1 SYIYFSLH
9 LDSHYADLAL
19 GENEFDTP
27 VLSQQTIE
35 PINNKP
41 CKTITGVKP
50 VNNLTSHTG
59 NTCWFFGKRNSEMSP
74 PLDVASIRREEK
86 TEVEEDDKLSLL
98 TWNIDGLDGEEQP
111 QRARGLC
118 SYILEYSPD
127 VVLLQEMVQPYIR
140 FMHKRLATNYTFIEG
155 GEIGYFTT
163 MLLKKT
169 RVTLL
174 DSKILPFRY
183 SRMMRNLLIA
193 QVMFRG
199 QKVCLMTSHFE
210 SCKDN
215 SGERMRQFNAVIKRM
230 TVFGISATSVICDL
244 WEQLGEPE
252 KCRYTWD
259 TWANT
264 NKEMRFKN
272 RLRFDR
278 VYLRRAVK
286 DGVPR
291 MEPHSMAL
299 VGLERLKCGRYTSDH
314 WGIYCTFSFE

>member
-1 SYIYFSLH
+1 QGQS
-9 LDSHYADLAL
+9 AD
-19 GENEFDTP
+19 E
-27 VLSQQTIE
+27 
-35 PINNKP
+35 
-41 CKTITGVKP
+41 
-50 VNNLTSHTG
+50 
-59 NTCWFFGKRNSEMSP
+59 
-74 PLDVASIRREEK
+74 ASAVRRKEK
-86 TEVEEDDKLSLL
+86 TEFEEDDKLSLL

-140 FMHKRLATNYTFIEG
+140 FMHKRLATNYTFIKG

-163 MLLKKT
+163 ILLKKT

-183 SRMMRNLLIA
+183 SQLTK
-193 QVMFRG
+193 FYY
-199 QKVCLMTSHFE
+199 
-210 SCKDN
+210 N

-230 TVFGISATSVICDL
+230 SMAPDDFTVLFGGDTNLRDYEVATVEIPESICDL

-299 VGLERLKCGRYTSDH
+299 VGLEKLKCGRYTSDH
-314 WGIYCTFSFE
+314 WGIYCTFSVD

>member
-1 SYIYFSLH
+1 RH
-9 LDSHYADLAL
+9 P
-19 GENEFDTP
+19 GESPCGEVTYRDTSDELFP
-27 VLSQQTIE
+27 DE
-35 PINNKP
+35 
-41 CKTITGVKP
+41 
-50 VNNLTSHTG
+50 
-59 NTCWFFGKRNSEMSP
+59 
-74 PLDVASIRREEK
+74 ASAAVRRKEK
-86 TEVEEDDKLSLL
+86 TEVEEGDKLSLL

-140 FMHKRLATNYTFIEG
+140 FMHKRLATNYTFIKG

-163 MLLKKT
+163 ILLKKT

-230 TVFGISATSVICDL
+230 SMAPDDFTVLFGGDTNLRDYEVATVEIPESICDI

-299 VGLERLKCGRYTSDH
+299 VGLEKLKCGRYTSDH
-314 WGIYCTFSFE
+314 WGIYCTFSVE

>member
-1 SYIYFSLH
+1 QGQS
-9 LDSHYADLAL
+9 AD
-19 GENEFDTP
+19 
-27 VLSQQTIE
+27 VS
-35 PINNKP
+35 
-41 CKTITGVKP
+41 
-50 VNNLTSHTG
+50 
-59 NTCWFFGKRNSEMSP
+59 
-74 PLDVASIRREEK
+74 SIRREEK

-140 FMHKRLATNYTFIEG
+140 FIHKRLATNYTFIEG

-230 TVFGISATSVICDL
+230 SMAPDDFTVLFGGDTNLRDYEVATVEIPESICDL

>member
-1 SYIYFSLH
+1 QGQS
-9 LDSHYADLAL
+9 AD
-19 GENEFDTP
+19 
-27 VLSQQTIE
+27 VS
-35 PINNKP
+35 
-41 CKTITGVKP
+41 
-50 VNNLTSHTG
+50 
-59 NTCWFFGKRNSEMSP
+59 
-74 PLDVASIRREEK
+74 SIRREEK

-230 TVFGISATSVICDL
+230 SMAPDDFTVLFGGDTNLRDYEVATVEIPVSICDL